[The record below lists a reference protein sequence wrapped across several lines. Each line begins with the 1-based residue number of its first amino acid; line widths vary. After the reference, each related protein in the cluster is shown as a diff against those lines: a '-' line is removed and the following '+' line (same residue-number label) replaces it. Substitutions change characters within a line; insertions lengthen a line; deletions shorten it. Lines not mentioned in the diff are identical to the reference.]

1 MVTKFS
7 IQDIL
12 RQEDVDYID
21 HLELENKDLK
31 KQLLKQKE
39 ATQEMLEMY
48 VND

>member
-21 HLELENKDLK
+21 HLELENNDLK